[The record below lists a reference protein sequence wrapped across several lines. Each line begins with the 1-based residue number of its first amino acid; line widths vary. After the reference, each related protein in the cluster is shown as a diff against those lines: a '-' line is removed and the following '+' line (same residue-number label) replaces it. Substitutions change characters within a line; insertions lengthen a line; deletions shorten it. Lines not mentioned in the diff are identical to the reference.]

1 MVRTLSICK
10 NKIYTKLIL
19 ETITQHKRDE
29 RIDKLKSATLTALIS
44 ALLFLLIFYYQ
55 FVREIPK
62 EEKVT
67 TMLINFGDNRN
78 GNGAEEPANQ
88 EGSLASADIYIPEE
102 LKTPEP
108 QPQEIVETPKAVEK
122 PAEKIITGK
131 SEKTTAVKTEKTEKK
146 STKSSETTAS
156 KTTTSKTSSTSN
168 TTAKNAQG
176 DGQGTAA
183 IGNLIKGRGTKT
195 GTQGTDGTVGNS
207 GDPLGGKGDGDSKIG
222 VDRKLISYIPGTM
235 GKGGEQ
241 PSHNCT
247 ANGTITISYTVDK
260 AGNVISARRSSGIS
274 DPCVV
279 TAAVIWVKKY
289 VKAEKAS
296 TNSTGTYK
304 ITF

>member
-1 MVRTLSICK
+1 M
-10 NKIYTKLIL
+10 

-108 QPQEIVETPKAVEK
+108 QPQEIVKTPKAVEK

-168 TTAKNAQG
+168 TATKNAQG

-289 VKAEKAS
+289 VKAEKAP

>member
-1 MVRTLSICK
+1 
-10 NKIYTKLIL
+10 L

-78 GNGAEEPANQ
+78 GIGAEEPANE

-108 QPQEIVETPKAVEK
+108 QPQEIVETPKAVEI

-146 STKSSETTAS
+146 SAKSSETTAS

-168 TTAKNAQG
+168 TATKNAQG

-279 TAAVIWVKKY
+279 TAAIIWVKKY

>member
-1 MVRTLSICK
+1 M
-10 NKIYTKLIL
+10 

-29 RIDKLKSATLTALIS
+29 KIDKLKSATLTALIS

-108 QPQEIVETPKAVEK
+108 QPQEIVETPKAVEI

-156 KTTTSKTSSTSN
+156 KTTSSKTSSTSN

>member
-1 MVRTLSICK
+1 M
-10 NKIYTKLIL
+10 
-19 ETITQHKRDE
+19 ETAIQHKRKE
-29 RIDKLKSATLTALIS
+29 RNDKLKSATLTALIS

-108 QPQEIVETPKAVEK
+108 EKVVEKPVEKPKAVEK

-131 SEKTTAVKTEKTEKK
+131 SEKSTAIKTEKTEKK
-146 STKSSETTAS
+146 STKTTENTSS
-156 KTTTSKTSSTSN
+156 KTSPSKTSSTSN
-168 TTAKNAQG
+168 TSTKNAQG
-176 DGQGTAA
+176 DGKGTAA

-195 GTQGTDGTVGNS
+195 GSQGTNGITGNA
-207 GDPLGGKGDGDSKIG
+207 GDPLGGNGNGDSKIG
-222 VDRKLISYIPGTM
+222 VDRKLIAFIPGTM

-241 PSHNCT
+241 PSHNCS

-260 AGNVISARRSSGIS
+260 AGNVTSARRSSGIS

-289 VKAEKAS
+289 VKAEKA
-296 TNSTGTYK
+296 TTISTGTYK

>member
-1 MVRTLSICK
+1 M
-10 NKIYTKLIL
+10 
-19 ETITQHKRDE
+19 ETITQHQRNE
-29 RIDKLKSATLTALIS
+29 RKDQLKSATITALIT

-88 EGSLASADIYIPEE
+88 EGSLASSEIYIPEE

-108 QPQEIVETPKAVEK
+108 TSEKAVETPKAVEK
-122 PAEKIITGK
+122 PAEKLVTGK
-131 SEKTTAVKTEKTEKK
+131 SEKATIAKSDKKEKVADKT
-146 STKSSETTAS
+146 TTAS
-156 KTTTSKTSSTSN
+156 KTTTSKTSSVANTSN
-168 TTAKNAQG
+168 KKAQG

-183 IGNLIKGRGTKT
+183 IGNLIKGRGTKSGSQGNDGAT
-195 GTQGTDGTVGNS
+195 GNA
-207 GDPLGGKGDGDSKIG
+207 GDPLGGNGNGDSKIG
-222 VDRKLISYIPGTM
+222 VDRKLISFIPGTM
-235 GKGGEQ
+235 GRGGEQ
-241 PSHNCT
+241 PPHNCD
-247 ANGTITISYTVDK
+247 ASGTVNIAYTVDK
-260 AGNVISARRSSGIS
+260 SGNVTSARRGSGIS

-289 VKAEKAS
+289 VKAEKAT
-296 TNSTGTYK
+296 TNSTGVYK

>member
-1 MVRTLSICK
+1 M
-10 NKIYTKLIL
+10 

-146 STKSSETTAS
+146 STKSSGTTAS

-168 TTAKNAQG
+168 TTTKNAQG

-183 IGNLIKGRGTKT
+183 IGNLIKGRGTKI

>member
-1 MVRTLSICK
+1 M
-10 NKIYTKLIL
+10 

-131 SEKTTAVKTEKTEKK
+131 SEKTTAVKTEKSEKK

-156 KTTTSKTSSTSN
+156 KTNTSKTSSNSN

>member
-1 MVRTLSICK
+1 M
-10 NKIYTKLIL
+10 

-146 STKSSETTAS
+146 SAKSSETTAS

-168 TTAKNAQG
+168 TAAKNAQG

-195 GTQGTDGTVGNS
+195 GTQGTNGTVGNS

>member
-1 MVRTLSICK
+1 M
-10 NKIYTKLIL
+10 
-19 ETITQHKRDE
+19 ETTIQHKRKE
-29 RIDKLKSATLTALIS
+29 RNDKLKSATLTALIS

-108 QPQEIVETPKAVEK
+108 EKVVEKPVEKPKAVEK

-131 SEKTTAVKTEKTEKK
+131 SEKSTAIKTEKTEKK
-146 STKSSETTAS
+146 STKTTENTSS
-156 KTTTSKTSSTSN
+156 KTSPSKTSSTSN
-168 TTAKNAQG
+168 TSTKNAQG
-176 DGQGTAA
+176 DGKGTAA

-195 GTQGTDGTVGNS
+195 GSQGTNGTTGNA
-207 GDPLGGKGDGDSKIG
+207 GDPLGGNGNGDSKIG
-222 VDRKLISYIPGTM
+222 VDRKLIAFIPGTM

-241 PSHNCT
+241 PSHNCS

-260 AGNVISARRSSGIS
+260 AGNVTSARRSSGIS

-289 VKAEKAS
+289 VKAEKA
-296 TNSTGTYK
+296 TTISTGTYK

>member
-1 MVRTLSICK
+1 M
-10 NKIYTKLIL
+10 

-78 GNGAEEPANQ
+78 GIGAEEPANQ

-131 SEKTTAVKTEKTEKK
+131 SEKTTAVKTEKSEKK

>member
-1 MVRTLSICK
+1 M
-10 NKIYTKLIL
+10 

-78 GNGAEEPANQ
+78 GIGAEEPANE

-156 KTTTSKTSSTSN
+156 KSTTSKTSSTSN

>member
-1 MVRTLSICK
+1 M
-10 NKIYTKLIL
+10 
-19 ETITQHKRDE
+19 ITQHKRDE

-131 SEKTTAVKTEKTEKK
+131 SEKTTAVKTEKSEKK

-156 KTTTSKTSSTSN
+156 KTNTSKTSSTSN
-168 TTAKNAQG
+168 TTTKNAQG
-176 DGQGTAA
+176 DGKGTAA

-207 GDPLGGKGDGDSKIG
+207 GDPLGEKGDGDSKIG

>member
-1 MVRTLSICK
+1 M
-10 NKIYTKLIL
+10 

-156 KTTTSKTSSTSN
+156 KSTTSKTSSTSN

-247 ANGTITISYTVDK
+247 ANGTITIFYTVDK

>member
-1 MVRTLSICK
+1 M
-10 NKIYTKLIL
+10 

-62 EEKVT
+62 EDKVT

-156 KTTTSKTSSTSN
+156 KTTSSKTSSTSN
-168 TTAKNAQG
+168 TTTKNAQG

>member
-1 MVRTLSICK
+1 ME
-10 NKIYTKLIL
+10 N
-19 ETITQHKRDE
+19 TIQHTREE
-29 RIDKLKSATLTALIS
+29 RKDQLKSAILTALIS
-44 ALLFLLIFYYQ
+44 ALLFLVIFYYQ

-67 TMLINFGDNRN
+67 TMLINFGDNKN

-88 EGSLASADIYIPEE
+88 EGSMSSSDIYIPEE

-108 QPQEIVETPKAVEK
+108 SPEKIEETPKTIEK
-122 PAEKIITGK
+122 PAEKIVTGK
-131 SEKTTAVKTEKTEKK
+131 SEKATIAKSEKK
-146 STKSSETTAS
+146 DKVADKTATTS
-156 KTTTSKTSSTSN
+156 KTTTSKTSSAANTSN
-168 TTAKNAQG
+168 KKSQG

-195 GTQGTDGTVGNS
+195 GSQGNAGATGNA
-207 GDPLGGKGDGDSKIG
+207 GDPLGGDGNGDSKIG
-222 VDRKLISYIPGTM
+222 VDRKLVSFIPGTM

-241 PSHNCT
+241 PPHNC
-247 ANGTITISYTVDK
+247 AAEGTVNIAYTVDK
-260 AGNVISARRSSGIS
+260 AGNVTSARRASGIS

-289 VKAEKAS
+289 VKAEKS
-296 TNSTGTYK
+296 TSSSTGVYK

>member
-1 MVRTLSICK
+1 M
-10 NKIYTKLIL
+10 

-78 GNGAEEPANQ
+78 GIGAEEPANE

-168 TTAKNAQG
+168 TATKNAQG

>member
-1 MVRTLSICK
+1 M
-10 NKIYTKLIL
+10 

-29 RIDKLKSATLTALIS
+29 KIDKLKSATLTALIS

-55 FVREIPK
+55 FAREIPK

-156 KTTTSKTSSTSN
+156 KSTTSKTSSTSN
-168 TTAKNAQG
+168 TTTKNAQG

-195 GTQGTDGTVGNS
+195 GTQGTDGTMGNS
-207 GDPLGGKGDGDSKIG
+207 GDPLGEKGDGDSKIG

>member
-1 MVRTLSICK
+1 M
-10 NKIYTKLIL
+10 
-19 ETITQHKRDE
+19 ITQHKRDE

-131 SEKTTAVKTEKTEKK
+131 SEKTSAVKTEKSEKK

-156 KTTTSKTSSTSN
+156 KTTTAKTSSTSN

-207 GDPLGGKGDGDSKIG
+207 GDPLGEKGDGDSKIG

>member
-1 MVRTLSICK
+1 M
-10 NKIYTKLIL
+10 
-19 ETITQHKRDE
+19 ITQHKRDE

-131 SEKTTAVKTEKTEKK
+131 SEKTTAVKTEKSEKK

-156 KTTTSKTSSTSN
+156 KTTTSKTSSTSK
-168 TTAKNAQG
+168 TTTKNAQG
-176 DGQGTAA
+176 DGKGTAA

-247 ANGTITISYTVDK
+247 ASGTITISYTVDK